1 MLQGIFEPVAER
13 KKATLDKILQDFPE
27 RRFILVG
34 DSGEADLELYTDI
47 AVANP
52 GRILAIFIRDVTSTP
67 RTPRPFFDSSSERPG
82 GKPYSP
88 SKASS
93 PGQLHL
99 RPTLP
104 PRRLTTPAEPEKVA
118 EPESLIDLDDKPE
131 PQSNGSSSLESE
143 WNASK
148 PPPPR
153 RPSKPLA
160 LRSASSDPKVTIAP
174 KTAPMEMRPST
185 RQAPQPPPKPRKT
198 VESRQTQNL
207 TDDEGYRS
215 EGYRSAV
222 RHKVASAYNHLPS
235 PAAIWN
241 YNSSSQS
248 SPTDGKVDS
257 SQREWAKRD
266 PNQPAPPPRKN
277 FTSHTS
283 YQLPTPHRT
292 THLDAPVSANETS
305 SPATPTNKKEEIWK
319 RRWARASSA
328 LHNEGV
334 YLKSWGVGSDVLED
348 AIRIV
353 EKAKREENF
362 GGKAL
367 PRWKS
372 SSKADFRHV

>member
-13 KKATLDKILQDFPE
+13 KKATLDKILQDFPK

-47 AVANP
+47 ALANP
-52 GRILAIFIRDVTSTP
+52 GRILAIFIRDVTSIP
-67 RTPRPFFDSSSERPG
+67 RPPRPFFDSSSERLG
-82 GKPYSP
+82 GKPSTNSP
-88 SKASS
+88 EH
-93 PGQLHL
+93 LDL

-104 PRRLTTPAEPEKVA
+104 PRRVTTPAEPEKVA
-118 EPESLIDLDDKPE
+118 ELERLIDLDDKPE
-131 PQSNGSSSLESE
+131 PPRNGSSSLESE

-160 LRSASSDPKVTIAP
+160 LRSASSDPKLAVAP

-198 VESRQTQNL
+198 LESRQTQNL

-215 EGYRSAV
+215 EGYRSTV

-235 PAAIWN
+235 AAAIWN
-241 YNSSSQS
+241 HNSSSQS
-248 SPTDGKVDS
+248 SPIDGKVDS
-257 SQREWAKRD
+257 TQGEWANH
-266 PNQPAPPPRKN
+266 PHQPAPPPRKT

-292 THLDAPVSANETS
+292 THLDAPVSANET

-334 YLKSWGVGSDVLED
+334 YLKSWRVGSDVLED
-348 AIRIV
+348 AVRIV

-372 SSKADFRHV
+372 STNKADFRHVE